1 MCIHH
6 FLDRFPKKL
15 VKIDALKN
23 YYFFSRYII
32 MANTAYLTYYQ
43 RNKELVLS
51 KQAQGKYNNVPE
63 EEKDKK
69 REYRRNNIMQHLKK
83 KELKEMNITE

>member
-1 MCIHH
+1 
-6 FLDRFPKKL
+6 
-15 VKIDALKN
+15 
-23 YYFFSRYII
+23 